1 VTLGLNSIEPDTPRN
16 VVLLMIL
23 NSESELRK
31 RRLKQNESLVN
42 DKHDEDVLLE
52 SEQSCFND

>member
-16 VVLLMIL
+16 AISSMIL
-23 NSESELRK
+23 NSEFELRK

-42 DKHDEDVLLE
+42 DTHDEDVLI
-52 SEQSCFND
+52 